1 VKRTHL
7 ETFLCN
13 AGLRNYLF
21 LRLRLRL
28 RTETGLTG
36 VGEASLEWQEDTVRT
51 IIHEFLSERYIIGAN
66 TDRRRNHV

>member
-21 LRLRLRL
+21 LRLR
-28 RTETGLTG
+28 TKTGLTG

-51 IIHEFLSERYIIGAN
+51 IIHKFLSERYVIGAN